1 MTPAG
6 SDGGRPTVAAFDFD
20 GTLTDAGSML
30 PFLVYVRGV
39 LPVAGAVLRHSV
51 DLVRGGVLGGTAAD
65 RAKEALFTRL
75 LAGLPADEFEKRS
88 MAFAEDH
95 VRRHL
100 RRDAR
105 ARLDWHLAQGHQVV
119 VVSASP
125 ESYVGPAAELVGAQ
139 GVLATRLEVDA
150 SGRLTGRYE
159 GKNCRGTEKYTR
171 LMGWLRSNG
180 LLGAGTPQPVLWA
193 YGNSRGDLRLLD
205 AADHPVDAGRLGR
218 MGRLSRFP
226 RLSQLGRA
234 DGPSGAD

>member
-1 MTPAG
+1 VTGPGTEA
-6 SDGGRPTVAAFDFD
+6 GRPAVAAFDFD

-39 LPVAGAVLRHSV
+39 LPVAGAVLRHAV

-65 RAKEALFTRL
+65 RAKEALFIRL

-88 MAFAEDH
+88 MAFAEVH

-105 ARLDWHLAQGHQVV
+105 ARLEWHLAQGHQVV
-119 VVSASP
+119 VISASP

-171 LMGWLRSNG
+171 LMGWLRANG
-180 LLGAGTPQPVLWA
+180 LLGAGSPQPVLWA

-218 MGRLSRFP
+218 LGRLSRFP
-226 RLSQLGRA
+226 KLSQLDRA
-234 DGPSGAD
+234 D